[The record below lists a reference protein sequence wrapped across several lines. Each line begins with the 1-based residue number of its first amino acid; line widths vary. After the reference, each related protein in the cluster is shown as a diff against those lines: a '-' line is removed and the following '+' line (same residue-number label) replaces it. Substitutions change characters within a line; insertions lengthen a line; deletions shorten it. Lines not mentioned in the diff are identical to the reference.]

1 VNVSWCTKTGPRTTF
16 QSEQSYARFG
26 QFLTFGDLK
35 CALPHP
41 HPTTLTTLAIHTTL
55 TTLGAGHSGDGTD
68 DLVVTEP
75 HFAADAGADAGAVF
89 AWTGG
94 PHFPTGTVAPVRPF
108 THCSQQKAKLDNTR
122 PERCLF
128 LALLCKSWFDV
139 WPLLSTARTPRRRRI
154 RLRCAFTPT
163 GRWRCMAGVRRC
175 WTSTATASPTCSS
188 PARVTPPPHNT
199 RHQLPTYVFVVQC
212 VPCADQLR
220 HTPNTRIRPR
230 RPGQSR

>member
-1 VNVSWCTKTGPRTTF
+1 LAIS
-16 QSEQSYARFG
+16 SEHS
-26 QFLTFGDLK
+26 
-35 CALPHP
+35 
-41 HPTTLTTLAIHTTL
+41 HPTTPTTLAIHTTL

-108 THCSQQKAKLDNTR
+108 
-122 PERCLF
+122 
-128 LALLCKSWFDV
+128 ALLASKTHAYRATHDRREMFV
-139 WPLLSTARTPRRRRI
+139 FGPAVQVVVYAFVVNRATLRRRRI
-154 RLRCAFTPT
+154 RLRCAFAPT
-163 GRWRCMAGVRRC
+163 GHSRCMAGVRRC

-199 RHQLPTYVFVVQC
+199 HQPPTYVFGTAVQ
-212 VPCADQLR
+212 
-220 HTPNTRIRPR
+220 
-230 RPGQSR
+230 